1 MLPTKGVLSEKI
13 QSLVNNNDKTDSA
26 EAVKEFA
33 DGLAKLLIDTM
44 KEADVVF
51 QSGSINTVVTTTSGG
66 GTGYNAQPSLGNLQ

>member
-51 QSGSINTVVTTTSGG
+51 QSQLHRGEEQDIT
-66 GTGYNAQPSLGNLQ
+66 PNLL